1 MPVDLDP
8 RRFTLLDIEHR
19 DDGVSTVV
27 LNRPA
32 KRNALNVATIDELVD
47 FFAAAPRSGSQGR
60 RPRRR
65 RRSFLC
71 GP

>member
-8 RRFTLLDIEHR
+8 GRFTLLDIEHR

-32 KRNALNVATIDELVD
+32 KRNALNVATIDELD
-47 FFAAAPRSGSQGR
+47 RLLRCRAA
-60 RPRRR
+60 
-65 RRSFLC
+65 
-71 GP
+71 